1 LKKDDFFDENN
12 WLREEEVNE
21 SAAPGL
27 FSPSP
32 EWFRHSEYEII
43 GLGGASF
50 GIKPVKGAALEWY
63 KPFEEFPVILEDFLR
78 LVVNIN
84 NLYEEKKGRDIKR
97 DKQVAEEFLSFIS
110 KYGHFGL
117 YWEHIKNEDLPI
129 VYYGGKTPPEIEEH
143 NRRYLEKQKHFFPTR
158 EKLWPYTFGF
168 LGSTTR
174 LTYEDRPNYEGD
186 NVNELF
192 LADYTEKVIIIET
205 NSTFEM
211 IERHFNG
218 KEQNFAVNGLGL
230 SLNGN
235 SLTWEFDSLIK
246 ALAIMY
252 INNKAGSMG
261 KEVSVCHLKGCNN
274 IVIGKKYCN
283 VRHADADRQRRRR
296 NKLKEKEVNNNGQ
309 EKKR

>member
-1 LKKDDFFDENN
+1 MEKNKFFDEDN
-12 WLREEEVNE
+12 WLREEEVRE

-27 FSPSP
+27 FSLSP
-32 EWFRHSEYEII
+32 KWFRHSEYEII

-50 GIKPVKGAALEWY
+50 GIKPIKGATLEWY
-63 KPFEEFPVILEDFLR
+63 KPFEEFPDILEDFLR

-84 NLYEEKKGRDIKR
+84 NLYEGKKGRDIER

-129 VYYGGKTPPEIEEH
+129 GYYGGKTPPEIEEH
-143 NRRYLEKQKHFFPTR
+143 NRRYLEKQKHYFPTR
-158 EKLWPYTFGF
+158 EKPWPYIFGF

-192 LADYTEKVIIIET
+192 LADYTEMPIIIET
-205 NSTFEM
+205 NNIFIDIKS
-211 IERHFNG
+211 HFMG
-218 KEQNFAVNGLGL
+218 KNENFSIGELGL
-230 SLNGN
+230 NLSRDRLEWNF
-235 SLTWEFDSLIK
+235 SSLIK
-246 ALAIMY
+246 ALGIMY

-261 KEVSVCHLKGCNN
+261 EKVSVCHLEGCNK
-274 IVIGKKYCN
+274 IVRGKKYCDN
-283 VRHADADRQRRRR
+283 RHADADRQRRRR
-296 NKLKEKEVNNNGQ
+296 NKLREREVNNNG
-309 EKKR
+309 